1 MGALLSVI
9 SIGLKVVSIV
19 GSIMVM
25 VAKVACKGVS
35 LAVKGVGA
43 VASKVKNKDKEVR
56 RELVHDERNVRENK
70 NMQVF

>member
-9 SIGLKVVSIV
+9 SISLKVVSIV
-19 GSIMVM
+19 GSVMGM
-25 VAKVACKGVS
+25 VAKVAFKGVS

>member
-1 MGALLSVI
+1 MSAILSII

-19 GSIMVM
+19 GSVMEM
-25 VAKVACKGVS
+25 VAKVAFKGVS

-43 VASKVKNKDKEVR
+43 IASKAKNKDKEVR

-70 NMQVF
+70 NMEVF